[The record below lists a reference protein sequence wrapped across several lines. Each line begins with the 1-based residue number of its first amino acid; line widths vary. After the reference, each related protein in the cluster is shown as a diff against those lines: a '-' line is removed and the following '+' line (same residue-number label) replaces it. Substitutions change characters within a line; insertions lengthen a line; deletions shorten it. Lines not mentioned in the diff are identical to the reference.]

1 MEKIAFIT
9 DSCADIPQKFILEKN
24 VFVVPLKIFC
34 EDSAYLDGVDITP
47 EDVYQMIAS
56 GKKLCTSLPD
66 GKAVEHIFEKIIEQ
80 GYKKAIAVCLSSGL
94 SGTFNMFRLYSD
106 MYAEYL
112 EVHVFDSLNCS
123 LGTGSIL
130 LRAIELYEQGTD
142 WKALLSAVQELIKNT
157 HTFFCADTLEFLQKG
172 GRIGKIAAIT
182 GTLLQ
187 IKPILMLTKN
197 GGLAVAAKARGKK
210 QAIEKLF
217 SLLHEQAETQEF
229 TLSIVHGGLSIDSE
243 AFQQKLT
250 TALPAAKHVYVNQ
263 VSSAIAVYLGPGMLG
278 ASIQV
283 INEKK

>member
-9 DSCADIPQKFILEKN
+9 DSCADIPQKIILEKN
-24 VFVVPLKIFC
+24 IFVVPLKIFC
-34 EDSAYLDGVDITP
+34 GENAYADGVDIAP

-66 GKAVEHIFEKIIEQ
+66 GKTVEHIFEKIIEQ
-80 GYKKAIAVCLSSGL
+80 GYKKVIAVCLSSGL
-94 SGTFNMFRLYSD
+94 SGTFNMFRLYGE
-106 MYAEYL
+106 MYSEYL
-112 EVHVFDSLNCS
+112 DVRVFDSLNCS

-130 LRAIELYEQGTD
+130 LRTIDLFEQGTD
-142 WKALLSAVQELIKNT
+142 WDALLSIIPKLIKNT
-157 HTFFCADTLEFLQKG
+157 HTFFCANTLEFLQKG

-187 IKPILMLTKN
+187 IKPILTLTES
-197 GGLAVAAKARGKK
+197 GGLTAAAKARGKK

-217 SLLHEQAETQEF
+217 SLLHEQAGSNEF